1 MMNESQERAVERLSE
16 LKYHDSMVLE
26 RTDDDTAEWQR
37 YLEGEIGISEYRM
50 TLRFFN
56 VNSVSLLEN
65 GTCIKPRAQSGASY
79 IPMSYRRS
87 YIYGALNRM
96 KGYGLEPAQMQL
108 LAGRHLIMELK
119 AEGWSGLKKII
130 LGAGEHILDGGVR
143 EILAEEA
150 GRKTIT
156 E

>member
-1 MMNESQERAVERLSE
+1 
-16 LKYHDSMVLE
+16 
-26 RTDDDTAEWQR
+26 
-37 YLEGEIGISEYRM
+37 M

-56 VNSVSLLEN
+56 VNSVSLLKN

-119 AEGWSGLKKII
+119 AEGWSGLKIYHPR
-130 LGAGEHILDGGVR
+130 GETAYTGWSGEGDTG
-143 EILAEEA
+143 
-150 GRKTIT
+150 
-156 E
+156 

>member
-1 MMNESQERAVERLSE
+1 
-16 LKYHDSMVLE
+16 MVGSWEVVIATLH
-26 RTDDDTAEWQR
+26 TDLVHNLLVPLMSYVSIKPSSSYWT
-37 YLEGEIGISEYRM
+37 EIGISEYRM

-65 GTCIKPRAQSGASY
+65 GTCIKQRAQSGASY
-79 IPMSYRRS
+79 IHMSYRRS

-96 KGYGLEPAQMQL
+96 KGFGLEPAQMQL

-130 LGAGEHILDGGVR
+130 LGARQHILDGGVR

-150 GRKTIT
+150 G
-156 E
+156 EQNYY